1 MEGAGT
7 PKTAIVRARA
17 PSGGMACSML
27 WVDVMNR
34 LRNAVVVTVVLL
46 AAGVHAGST
55 IKAPMLDRTGA
66 EQGSAKVNLAKGSV
80 NVKAT
85 LAPLPATIDTG
96 TEPFQATIYKAYLLS
111 STDAAVEI
119 PLASVYPTSK
129 SKATVKAALK
139 GDLSLLGLD
148 RVVIVAFSKDG
159 LSSFDVLTGTL
170 VVQ

>member
-1 MEGAGT
+1 
-7 PKTAIVRARA
+7 
-17 PSGGMACSML
+17 
-27 WVDVMNR
+27 MNR
-34 LRNAVVVTVVLL
+34 RLNALVLATLL
-46 AAGVHAGST
+46 AASGVYAAGS
-55 IKAPMLDRTGA
+55 KVPMLDSSGA
-66 EQGSAKVNLAKGSV
+66 EQGTAKVNLPKGSV
-80 NVKAT
+80 SIKAT
-85 LAPLPATIDTG
+85 LAPLPATVDTG
-96 TEPFQATIYKAYLLS
+96 TAQFEATIYKAYLVS

-148 RVVIVAFSKDG
+148 RVVVVAFSKDG

>member
-1 MEGAGT
+1 
-7 PKTAIVRARA
+7 
-17 PSGGMACSML
+17 ML
-27 WVDVMNR
+27 CVNAMNR
-34 LRNAVVVTVVLL
+34 RMNAVVMALVLFS
-46 AAGVHAGST
+46 AGARAGST
-55 IKAPMLDRTGA
+55 IKAPMLDGTGA

-85 LAPLPATIDTG
+85 LAPLPATVDTG
-96 TEPFQATIYKAYLLS
+96 TEQFEATIYKAYLLS

-119 PLASVYPTSK
+119 PLANVYPTSK

-139 GDLSLLGLD
+139 GDVSLLGLD

-170 VVQ
+170 VTQ

>member
-1 MEGAGT
+1 MKHRLNTLVVALVLMAG
-7 PKTAIVRARA
+7 
-17 PSGGMACSML
+17 
-27 WVDVMNR
+27 
-34 LRNAVVVTVVLL
+34 
-46 AAGVHAGST
+46 GVHAGST

-85 LAPLPATIDTG
+85 LAPLPATIDTD
-96 TEPFQATIYKAYLLS
+96 TEPFEATIYKAYLLS
-111 STDAAVEI
+111 STDEAVEI

-129 SKATVKAALK
+129 SKATVKVALK
-139 GDLSLLGLD
+139 GDLSLLGFD